1 HRQYSCV
8 AVVLAAGLLTSGAAV
23 MPAAAADLGGNCC
36 VDLEERV
43 AELEA
48 TTVRKGNRKVSL
60 TISGQVST
68 ALMFWDDGHRSDV
81 YVVDNTVS
89 RTGFQFDG
97 SAKINPNLTAGFQ
110 LVFGISTGARS
121 HMVNQKDDDAAQKTK
136 LTSGGRTVEEEA
148 TLAIE

>member
-1 HRQYSCV
+1 MTGPPHKQYSWV
-8 AVVLAAGLLTSGAAV
+8 AVLFEACLVSAGSAV
-23 MPAAAADLGGNCC
+23 MPAPAADLGGNCC
-36 VDLEERV
+36 VDLEELV

-48 TTVRKGNRKVSL
+48 TTARKGNRKVSL

-68 ALMFWDDGHRSDV
+68 AVMFWDDGRRSDA

-110 LVFGISTGARS
+110 
-121 HMVNQKDDDAAQKTK
+121 
-136 LTSGGRTVEEEA
+136 
-148 TLAIE
+148 